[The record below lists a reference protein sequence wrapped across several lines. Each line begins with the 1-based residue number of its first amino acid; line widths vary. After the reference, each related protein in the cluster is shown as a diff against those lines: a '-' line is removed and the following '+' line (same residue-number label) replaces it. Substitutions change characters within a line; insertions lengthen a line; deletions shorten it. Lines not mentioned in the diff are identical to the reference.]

1 MSSINKIMF
10 FIKFIIAHKMYHV
23 NFFHTKLAA
32 LHARKKYVTYVHYPE
47 KLPPEKYPER
57 K

>member
-1 MSSINKIMF
+1 
-10 FIKFIIAHKMYHV
+10 MYHV